1 MVLYQH
7 MNALFLLIKSLKHT
21 EKRYF
26 TLSAS
31 SMVASKKNNYLKLF
45 EVLNEQTVYDE
56 DYILKK
62 YRTQPF
68 VKNYAA
74 NKAYLYDMILASLRN
89 YQEDSIEEWAIRRN
103 FYKIK
108 ILASKGLD
116 MDCERLIIKTKEKA
130 WQYEQYQTLLD
141 ILDIELYLFGN
152 CRIGD
157 LNKDLFWNLKSE
169 KDKVIKILS
178 DFNYVHSAWH
188 QINILFSNKLNEPF
202 EEIKKQAE
210 RIVSSLQ
217 LQNEPNENYSL
228 TLRNRYLA
236 CFELFYNNIGDAKK
250 CYEYNKKIIENRQY
264 IDERMPHFAVDAMAV
279 YFNFMVACYKYEK
292 WDEMESY
299 LIKTVNYPINSVE
312 QEIRRI
318 HNFCYNGIL
327 LYLHTKQ
334 YDKAQ
339 EVVDTFIEAK
349 VNFENRYRLDFL
361 LFTQAHCGW
370 YYFLQKDYYKANEWW
385 REILQGPK
393 NNIESRT
400 QATTKLYLLILFYTQ
415 RDESLLEYELTNTKR
430 FLKQHFLLEKDEK
443 LFIEAFSKLHFT
455 KADTVIFQNLAVAL
469 KKSDAIKTEK
479 SVLNPFI
486 IQWISEQ

>member
-1 MVLYQH
+1 

-31 SMVASKKNNYLKLF
+31 SMVSSKKNNYLKLF
-45 EVLNEQTVYDE
+45 EVLNEQAVYDE
-56 DYILKK
+56 DFILKK

-116 MDCERLIIKTKEKA
+116 MDCEKLIIKTKEKA

-157 LNKDLFWNLKSE
+157 MSKDLFWNLKAE

-178 DFNYVHSAWH
+178 DYNNVHSTWH
-188 QINILFSNKLNEPF
+188 QINLLFSNKLNEPF
-202 EEIKKQAE
+202 EEVQKQAE
-210 RIVSSLQ
+210 RVITSLQ
-217 LQNEPNENYSL
+217 LIQEPSENYSL

-236 CFELFYNNIGDAKK
+236 CFELFYNSIGNAQK
-250 CYEYNKKIIENRQY
+250 CYEYNKKLIENRQF
-264 IDERMPHFAVDAMAV
+264 IDERMPNITVDAMAV

-292 WDEMESY
+292 WDEMEQY
-299 LIKTVNYPINSVE
+299 LLKTQQYPIHSVE
-312 QEIRRI
+312 QEIRRT
-318 HNFCYNGIL
+318 HNYCYNGIL

-334 YDKAQ
+334 YGKAQ
-339 EVVDTFIEAK
+339 LVVDEFIKAK
-349 VNFENRYRLDFL
+349 ENFENRYRIDFL
-361 LFTQAHCGW
+361 LFTEAHCGW
-370 YYFLQKDYYKANEWW
+370 HYFLQKNYEKANELW
-385 REILQGPK
+385 REILQLTK
-393 NNIESRT
+393 NNIEIRT
-400 QATTKLYLLILFYTQ
+400 QATTKLYLLILYYTQ
-415 RDESLLEYELTNTKR
+415 KEESLLEYELTNTKR

-443 LFIEAFSKLHFT
+443 LFLEAFSALNFT
-455 KADTVIFQNLAVAL
+455 KEDKVIFQKLTTTL
-469 KKSDAIKTEK
+469 KNSDSIKTEK

-486 IQWISEQ
+486 IQWINEQ

>member
-1 MVLYQH
+1 

-45 EVLNEQTVYDE
+45 EVINEQTVYDE
-56 DYILKK
+56 DFILKK

-74 NKAYLYDMILASLRN
+74 NKAYLYDIILASLRN
-89 YQEDSIEEWAIRRN
+89 YHEDSIEEWAIRRN

-108 ILASKGLD
+108 ILVSKGLD
-116 MDCERLIIKTKEKA
+116 MDCEKLIIKTKEKA

-141 ILDIELYLFGN
+141 ILDVELYLFGN

-157 LNKDLFWNLKSE
+157 MNKDLFWNLKAE

-178 DFNYVHSAWH
+178 DYNNVHSAWH
-188 QINILFSNKLNEPF
+188 QINLLFSNKLNEPF
-202 EEIKKQAE
+202 EEVRKQAE
-210 RIVSSLQ
+210 RVITSLQ
-217 LQNEPNENYSL
+217 LIQEPSENYSL

-236 CFELFYNNIGDAKK
+236 CFELYYNSIGNAKK

-264 IDERMPHFAVDAMAV
+264 IDERMPNIAVDAMAI

-292 WDEMESY
+292 WDEMEQY
-299 LIKTVNYPINSVE
+299 LLKTQQYPIHSVE
-312 QEIRRI
+312 QEIRRT
-318 HNFCYNGIL
+318 HNYCYNGIL

-339 EVVDTFIEAK
+339 QVVDEFVKAK
-349 VNFENRYRLDFL
+349 ENFENRYRIDFL
-361 LFTQAHCGW
+361 LFTEAHCGW
-370 YYFLQKDYYKANEWW
+370 YYFLQNNFDKANTLW

-393 NNIESRT
+393 YNVETRT
-400 QATTKLYLLILFYTQ
+400 QATTRLYLIILYYTQ
-415 RDESLLEYELTNTKR
+415 QDSSLLESELTNTKR

-443 LFIEAFSKLHFT
+443 LFIEAFSTLNFT
-455 KADTVIFQNLAVAL
+455 KVDNSIFQNLALAL
-469 KKSDAIKTEK
+469 KKSDTIKTEK